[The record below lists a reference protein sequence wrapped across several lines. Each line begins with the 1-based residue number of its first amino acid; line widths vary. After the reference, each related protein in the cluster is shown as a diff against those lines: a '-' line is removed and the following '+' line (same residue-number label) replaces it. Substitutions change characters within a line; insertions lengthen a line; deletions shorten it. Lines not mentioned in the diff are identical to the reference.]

1 MLHFL
6 VSQCGALTEAE
17 TYSGYTAHQMAMAA
31 EPVLAALLADLGA
44 QTRPCLLE
52 KFSSD
57 DEDNYVDSNLS
68 LAAPWR
74 PQIDKVKK
82 TKNIHKIFL
91 VRRTTNGFLLFSLQ
105 NTSLTNEALHL
116 VA

>member
-17 TYSGYTAHQMAMAA
+17 TYSGYTAHQIASVS

-44 QTRPCLLE
+44 QIRPCPLE

-57 DEDNYVDSNLS
+57 EEDRFADSNIS
-68 LAAPWR
+68 TASWR
-74 PQIDKVKK
+74 PHSDKVY
-82 TKNIHKIFL
+82 NN
-91 VRRTTNGFLLFSLQ
+91 V
-105 NTSLTNEALHL
+105 
-116 VA
+116 

>member
-1 MLHFL
+1 MHYTVERRHPAMLHFL

-82 TKNIHKIFL
+82 QKIYIKSFW
-91 VRRTTNGFLLFSLQ
+91 
-105 NTSLTNEALHL
+105 
-116 VA
+116 